1 MKKYF
6 VVLGVIVLVVC
17 VGLSGCN
24 QISNLFLSDEDK
36 FVGLWESEGF
46 LDVPTVIGFSSNGTL
61 SITVQMGL
69 INFSSSGGSWE
80 LQEGI
85 LTMELEDLILLTTY
99 TYQFEA
105 DNTKLTLTEIDSGDS
120 YLLTKK

>member
-36 FVGLWESEGF
+36 FVGLWGSEEF

-61 SITVQMGL
+61 SITVQVGL

-85 LTMELEDLILLTTY
+85 LSMELEDLILLTTY
-99 TYQFEA
+99 TYKFEA

>member
-46 LDVPTVIGFSSNGTL
+46 LDVPTVIGFSSN
-61 SITVQMGL
+61 
-69 INFSSSGGSWE
+69 
-80 LQEGI
+80 
-85 LTMELEDLILLTTY
+85 
-99 TYQFEA
+99 
-105 DNTKLTLTEIDSGDS
+105 
-120 YLLTKK
+120 

>member
-6 VVLGVIVLVVC
+6 VVLGIVALLVC

-36 FVGLWESEGF
+36 FVGLWGSEGF

-69 INFSSSGGSWE
+69 INFSSSGGGWE
-80 LQEGI
+80 LHEGI

-99 TYQFEA
+99 TYEFEA

>member
-1 MKKYF
+1 MYLPLLDF
-6 VVLGVIVLVVC
+6 PP
-17 VGLSGCN
+17 
-24 QISNLFLSDEDK
+24 IS
-36 FVGLWESEGF
+36 
-46 LDVPTVIGFSSNGTL
+46 TL

-80 LQEGI
+80 LHEGI

-99 TYQFEA
+99 TYTFEEE
-105 DNTKLTLTEIDSGDS
+105 NTKLTLTEIDSGDS

>member
-46 LDVPTVIGFSSNGTL
+46 LEAPTVIGFSSNGTL
-61 SITVQMGL
+61 SITVQVGL
-69 INFSSSGGSWE
+69 LNFSSSGGSWE
-80 LQEGI
+80 LNAGI

-99 TYQFEA
+99 TYTFEEE
-105 DNTKLTLTEIDSGDS
+105 NTKLTLTEIDSGDS

>member
-24 QISNLFLSDEDK
+24 QISNLFLSEEDK
-36 FVGLWESEGF
+36 FVGLWVSEGF
-46 LDVPTVIGFSSNGTL
+46 LEAPTVIGFSSNGTL
-61 SITVQMGL
+61 SITVQVGL
-69 INFSSSGGSWE
+69 LNFSSSGGSWE
-80 LQEGI
+80 LDEGI
-85 LTMELEDLILLTTY
+85 LTMELEDFILLTTY
-99 TYQFEA
+99 TYTFEEE
-105 DNTKLTLTEIDSGDS
+105 NTKLTLTEIDSGDS